1 MEQDLRVLGRKF
13 KDKLGPIKVVLFDID
28 GILTN
33 GLIHWDGMEVGYN
46 RATHAQDGYG
56 MKLLMD
62 AGIKVGV
69 ISGGDSLGVKKRF
82 EENLKLDFV
91 FLGNEDKRKAYL
103 KVIDLGYED
112 KNILYMGDE
121 LFDIPLLKRA
131 GFSATVPNAGH
142 EVREAV
148 DYVTMRKSG
157 QACAREV
164 MDILRYAKGII
175 PIIPTFANL

>member
-82 EENLKLDFV
+82 KENLKLDLV

-103 KVIDLGYED
+103 KVLDLY
-112 KNILYMGDE
+112 
-121 LFDIPLLKRA
+121 
-131 GFSATVPNAGH
+131 
-142 EVREAV
+142 
-148 DYVTMRKSG
+148 SG
-157 QACAREV
+157 TGSF
-164 MDILRYAKGII
+164 GIECI
-175 PIIPTFANL
+175 SLGKYFIM